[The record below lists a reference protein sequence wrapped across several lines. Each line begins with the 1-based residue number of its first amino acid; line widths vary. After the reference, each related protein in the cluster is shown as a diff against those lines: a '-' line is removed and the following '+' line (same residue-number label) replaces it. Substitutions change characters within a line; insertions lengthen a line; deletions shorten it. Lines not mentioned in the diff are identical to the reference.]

1 MPDMTSDT
9 IERLGELAD
18 SCDYYLALDI
28 PFMPK
33 SLLLD
38 GMKTGL
44 KEVRD
49 ALREIYIEA
58 TGDNP
63 WEGNTDG

>member
-1 MPDMTSDT
+1 MNEVFT
-9 IERLGELAD
+9 IERIGELAD
-18 SCDYYLALDI
+18 SCDNYLALDT
-28 PFMPK
+28 PFMPRH
-33 SLLLD
+33 LLLD

-49 ALREIYIEA
+49 VLRGIYIEA

-63 WEGNTDG
+63 WEGNADG